1 MENGNDIENENNKL
15 PNNMKLFN
23 ERSPDMSDLNDDKEP
38 KIPISNIKA
47 GEFNLELEYINNS
60 KDMQNKVYIKNKLTP
75 MAADRKLKKED
86 AGLQLSVFNIM
97 KSKK

>member
-15 PNNMKLFN
+15 PSNMKLFN

-60 KDMQNKVYIKNKLTP
+60 KDM
-75 MAADRKLKKED
+75 
-86 AGLQLSVFNIM
+86 
-97 KSKK
+97 

>member
-15 PNNMKLFN
+15 PKNMKLFN

-38 KIPISNIKA
+38 QIPISNIKA

-60 KDMQNKVYIKNKLTP
+60 KDM
-75 MAADRKLKKED
+75 
-86 AGLQLSVFNIM
+86 
-97 KSKK
+97 

>member
-1 MENGNDIENENNKL
+1 MENGNDIENENKKL

-23 ERSPDMSDLNDDKEP
+23 ERSPEMSDLNDDKEP

-60 KDMQNKVYIKNKLTP
+60 KDM
-75 MAADRKLKKED
+75 
-86 AGLQLSVFNIM
+86 
-97 KSKK
+97 

>member
-1 MENGNDIENENNKL
+1 MIKNKKNRNKLKIIKFKMENGNDIENENNKL

-60 KDMQNKVYIKNKLTP
+60 KDM
-75 MAADRKLKKED
+75 
-86 AGLQLSVFNIM
+86 
-97 KSKK
+97 